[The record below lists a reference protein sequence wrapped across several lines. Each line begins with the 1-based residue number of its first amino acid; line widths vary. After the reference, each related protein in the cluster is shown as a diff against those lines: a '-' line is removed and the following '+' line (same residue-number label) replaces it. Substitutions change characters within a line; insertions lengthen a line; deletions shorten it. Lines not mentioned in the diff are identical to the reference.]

1 MPPEPR
7 LRRHRPETRQGYFR
21 HCPYCGRRVVRDG
34 RHVGKTGTRRK
45 FFPLTFQDVSRIH
58 VRLAARLATRVG
70 NTASPAR
77 SRRESAQ
84 REFLKGL
91 RARRLIQE
99 EPMTYKIKG
108 DRRAEAHP
116 AAEAF
121 PLPED
126 SGIQTLA
133 ENIQRNGLL
142 TTVLLQ
148 RIGGRDLVVD
158 GRCRLLA
165 CERVDCTP
173 SVRYINPEEDPIEV
187 IVSTN
192 LCRRHQSPS
201 QRALAAARLTTI
213 LGPGRPQ
220 KIDSLEAISAPRAG
234 EMFGISRSSVG
245 RAKAI
250 LKHALLVAAVE
261 SGAVT
266 VGGAWEIRE
275 TDAEA
280 QRKALEAVATGTAT
294 SLLAAL
300 EQNAPKDPDG
310 VASDHAAARRSGRS
324 ASGPPGAEP
333 NGALQEESAP
343 SDPPSAASGPSAEES
358 EETSRFA
365 TTSVRR
371 VSAHRTEPRLQHAVR
386 TPAVSG
392 HRCPTRLPGRRPTH

>member
-1 MPPEPR
+1 
-7 LRRHRPETRQGYFR
+7 
-21 HCPYCGRRVVRDG
+21 
-34 RHVGKTGTRRK
+34 
-45 FFPLTFQDVSRIH
+45 
-58 VRLAARLATRVG
+58 
-70 NTASPAR
+70 
-77 SRRESAQ
+77 
-84 REFLKGL
+84 
-91 RARRLIQE
+91 
-99 EPMTYKIKG
+99 MTYKIKG

-126 SGIQTLA
+126 SAIQTLA

-148 RIGGRDLVVD
+148 RIEGRDLVVD

-192 LCRRHQSPS
+192 PCRRHQSPS

-266 VGGAWEIRE
+266 VGAAWEIRE
-275 TDAEA
+275 TDEEA
-280 QRKALEAVATGTAT
+280 QRKALEAVATGTTT

-333 NGALQEESAP
+333 NGALEEESAP
-343 SDPPSAASGPSAEES
+343 SDPPSAASGPSASNGASAAARRPDSGS
-358 EETSRFA
+358 ERAPVSDPSSGTSSHSLRPRATSGDTPGGTAPNMEDTDAADAARPALDAASDLRRSLDDLGHALSRFLSDGDGLPERLRVECRLLRGTA
-365 TTSVRR
+365 AELRR
-371 VSAHRTEPRLQHAVR
+371 SLESMDDDSDPVVVDGQQRE
-386 TPAVSG
+386 
-392 HRCPTRLPGRRPTH
+392 RRPDRTDAPTPDSDADSETASS